1 MGGALEFQYA
11 SNFRIATYV
20 NPPLGMAGESVP
32 HPGGPTQPKLA
43 TPDEKREHISFH
55 RKETPGPR
63 NTELTQSCCYH
74 SRNMLLLTASWPCSC
89 GRPWL
94 RLGETQNKNK
104 TK

>member
-43 TPDEKREHISFH
+43 TH
-55 RKETPGPR
+55 RHKLFVEEVVT
-63 NTELTQSCCYH
+63 
-74 SRNMLLLTASWPCSC
+74 
-89 GRPWL
+89 
-94 RLGETQNKNK
+94 
-104 TK
+104 